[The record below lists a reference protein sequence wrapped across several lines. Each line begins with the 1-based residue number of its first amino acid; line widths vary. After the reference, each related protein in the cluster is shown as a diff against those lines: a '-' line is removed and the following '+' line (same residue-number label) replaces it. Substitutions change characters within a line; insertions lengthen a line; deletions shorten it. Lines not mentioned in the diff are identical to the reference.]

1 MLQFS
6 LIKPYHVI
14 IATFINYLA
23 GTHITLQQSF
33 IQLKTMTN
41 RGDWVAN
48 EEAQKAGF
56 GPRVA
61 VGAYDS
67 LRATPTTGDLS
78 WQA

>member
-1 MLQFS
+1 MVNEELIKRCVYGIRRWFSSRLLLHTLMLQFS

-41 RGDWVAN
+41 RGD
-48 EEAQKAGF
+48 
-56 GPRVA
+56 
-61 VGAYDS
+61 
-67 LRATPTTGDLS
+67 
-78 WQA
+78 